1 MANDLEKSAD
11 EMIFDS
17 SGNVFADLNLP
28 HSEEDML
35 KIEISRAIAA
45 TVRRRKLTQTEAA
58 KLIGTDQAKLSALL
72 RGRLKDF
79 SVDRL
84 IRYLLLLGRNIDIR
98 ISGSN
103 IGRPGRVKVSQA
115 A

>member
-1 MANDLEKSAD
+1 MTKELENIATD
-11 EMIFDS
+11 AVFDS
-17 SGNVFADLNLP
+17 SGSVFADLNLP

-35 KIEISRAIAA
+35 KMEIARAIAA
-45 TVRRRKLTQTEAA
+45 TVRKRKLTQTEAA
-58 KLIGTDQAKLSALL
+58 TIIGTDQAKLSALL

-84 IRYLLLLGRNIDIR
+84 IRYLVLLGRNIDIR
-98 ISGSN
+98 ISGSSA
-103 IGRPGRVKVSQA
+103 GRGRVKVSQA

>member
-1 MANDLEKSAD
+1 MTDELKDAANDAV
-11 EMIFDS
+11 FYS
-17 SGNVFADLNLP
+17 SGNVFADLDLP

-45 TVRRRKLTQTEAA
+45 TIRRRKLTQVQAA
-58 KLIGTDQAKLSALL
+58 KLIGTDQAKISALL

-79 SVDRL
+79 TADRL
-84 IRYLLLLGRNIDIR
+84 IRFLLLLGRNIDIKF
-98 ISGSN
+98 SAVNGDK
-103 IGRPGRVKVSQA
+103 PGRLKVSQA

>member
-1 MANDLEKSAD
+1 MTDEHDNAANDAVFE
-11 EMIFDS
+11 S

-28 HSEEDML
+28 YSEEDML

-45 TVRRRKLTQTEAA
+45 TVRRRKLTQAEAA
-58 KLIGTDQAKLSALL
+58 SLIGTDQAKLSALL

-98 ISGSN
+98 ISGTS
-103 IGRPGRVKVSQA
+103 PGRGKLKVSQA